1 MIEGEAM
8 ADLTEIWK
16 ILASGGP
23 VMIPLFL
30 LSVLLYYQ
38 AFRLLLL
45 TGPYRRAPTAGNLPP
60 SNSAD
65 APERILAF
73 TRERST
79 QHALR
84 QAMGE
89 VRLALLTVIERRL
102 RFLAVLVSC
111 APLLGLLG
119 TVIGMLETFG
129 GISQGGGPDTSNAVA
144 DGISEALVTTQ
155 AGLTV
160 ALPGL
165 LLVIVLQR
173 RYLAIESLLA
183 FIESRL
189 LLQLRHEPSTQKRHA
204 P

>member
-1 MIEGEAM
+1 M

-65 APERILAF
+65 APGVGPRIERILAF